1 MSKKSKMALNTRPI
15 VSGIMESIQA
25 MIMSSNIGQNA
36 ICANVSAF
44 GAVSSSK
51 NPANTHQMNAYIM
64 IPIIIFISSH
74 LLSSVKVQFN
84 ISALFHILG
93 NALVSFLHNHHFLL
107 LHSHRTGTQ
116 CCHQHH
122 LLDYVRS
129 CHL

>member
-51 NPANTHQMNAYIM
+51 NPANTHPMNAYIM
-64 IPIIIFISSH
+64 IPIIIFVSSH

-84 ISALFHILG
+84 CLILG
-93 NALVSFLHNHHFLL
+93 SYAFGSFIHAVTL
-107 LHSHRTGTQ
+107 SATVK
-116 CCHQHH
+116 
-122 LLDYVRS
+122 YE
-129 CHL
+129 